1 MCLNNIGN
9 TQRLLGGGVEISY
22 VETMNGE
29 RGQRVVHGLRNIV
42 IIAVVL
48 GCHLGTAEVQ
58 IGHKTANISLLKQK
72 I

>member
-9 TQRLLGGGVEISY
+9 TGRLLGGGVEISY

-29 RGQRVVHGLRNIV
+29 RGQRVVHGLHNVV
-42 IIAVVL
+42 IITVVS
-48 GCHLGTAEVQ
+48 GCRAGPVMVHT
-58 IGHKTANISLLKQK
+58 GHKTANLSLLKQK